1 MRSAVKTGL
10 SRRAKNNISCY
21 LMCGLPVLG
30 FLIFAFV
37 PLVISLYLSFT
48 QLSTLNF
55 YSATFNG
62 LENFKK
68 LFTDPLFGKSIVNT
82 LYAMI
87 SVPLSMILGLLIAQ
101 VLTRDILKGKRFF
114 RTLFFI
120 PYVCSTV
127 AVTLVFKW
135 MFNTEFGVINNL
147 LGTKINFFLNEK
159 LFMPIMI
166 FITTWT
172 GTGYYIILFQAALTN
187 VNPSLVEAAKIDG
200 AGPIRRFFAITVP
213 AISPTTFYLL
223 VMGVIGGLQSFTW
236 FQIICDPIQA
246 GGYGWGPGDRGIT
259 IVYYVYNK
267 AFATG
272 TGVIQGGVAAAAAW
286 VLAAGILLIT
296 VLNFKLSKY
305 WVHYDS

>member
-1 MRSAVKTGL
+1 MKSAVKTGL
-10 SRRAKNNISCY
+10 SRRAKNNLSCY

-30 FLIFAFV
+30 FFIFAFV

-48 QLSTLNF
+48 ELSTLNF
-55 YSATFNG
+55 YSADFTGFD
-62 LENFKK
+62 NFKK
-68 LFTDPLFGKSIVNT
+68 LFSDPLFGKAIVNT
-82 LYAMI
+82 LYAMV
-87 SVPLSMILGLLIAQ
+87 SVPLSMILGLLIAK
-101 VLTRDILKGKRFF
+101 VLTQDTLHGKRFF

-135 MFNTEFGVINNL
+135 MFNTEFGIINNL
-147 LGTKINFFLNEK
+147 FGTKINFFLNEK
-159 LFMPIMI
+159 LFMPVMI

-200 AGPIRRFFAITVP
+200 AGPFRRFFAITVP

-236 FQIICDPIQA
+236 FQIICDPIA
-246 GGYGWGPGDRGIT
+246 ASGYGWGPGDSGIT

-267 AFATG
+267 AFATS

-286 VLAAGILLIT
+286 VLALGILLIT

>member
-1 MRSAVKTGL
+1 MTKTDKPLL
-10 SRRAKNNISCY
+10 SRRMKNNLSCY
-21 LMCGLPVLG
+21 LMCGLPILG
-30 FLIFAFV
+30 FLIFALA

-48 QLSTLNF
+48 ELHNLNF
-55 YSATFNG
+55 NAATFNG
-62 LENFKK
+62 LDNFKT
-68 LFTDPLFGKSIVNT
+68 LFSDPLFGKSIVNT

-87 SVPLSMILGLLIAQ
+87 SVPLSMVLGLLIAQ
-101 VLTRDILKGKRFF
+101 VLTRDSLKGKRFF

-135 MFNTEFGVINNL
+135 MFNTEFGIINDL
-147 LGTKINFFLNEK
+147 VGTKINFFLDER
-159 LFMPIMI
+159 LFMPVMI

-213 AISPTTFYLL
+213 TISPTTFYLL

-236 FQIICDPIQA
+236 FQIICDPIA
-246 GGYGWGPGDRGIT
+246 ASGYGWGPGDSGIT

-267 AFATG
+267 AFATS
-272 TGVIQGGVAAAAAW
+272 TGLIQGGVAAAAAW
-286 VLAAGILLIT
+286 VLALGILVLT

>member
-1 MRSAVKTGL
+1 MEKT
-10 SRRAKNNISCY
+10 AKKGISNRVRNNISCY

-30 FLIFAFV
+30 FFIFSLV

-48 QLSTLNF
+48 NLESLNF
-55 YSATFNG
+55 TAATFNG
-62 LENFKK
+62 IENFKV
-68 LFTDPLFGKSIVNT
+68 LFSDPLFGKSIVNT

-101 VLTRDILKGKRFF
+101 VLTRESLRGKRFY

-135 MFNTEFGVINNL
+135 MFNTEFGIINNI

-159 LFMPIMI
+159 LFMPVMI

-187 VNPSLVEAAKIDG
+187 VNPSLIEAAKIDG
-200 AGPIRRFFAITVP
+200 AGPIRRFWAITVP
-213 AISPTTFYLL
+213 TISPTTFYLL

-236 FQIICDPIQA
+236 FQIICDPIQMS
-246 GGYGWGPGDRGIT
+246 GYGWGPGDAGIT

-267 AFATG
+267 AFATS
-272 TGVIQGGVAAAAAW
+272 TGAIQGGVAAAAAW
-286 VLAAGILLIT
+286 VLALGILLVT